1 MSSPTAISS
10 PLCVYSFV
18 CTRCNQLSSSQS
30 VVRRTSPAHYH
41 SPNWQSVTGRVP
53 PISAVVINKSADVFV
68 GEREG
73 EETRAEQ
80 SQWTSQLLWISLTSL
95 SLSEWIA
102 FIQLCV
108 PSVRN
113 FVFLIGNLY
122 SITSHFINH
131 QRISLNLHWPFH
143 YTCDALCATQVYC
156 SFEAIPRAIGWYL
169 MTCLL

>member
-1 MSSPTAISS
+1 MVWYTWSGLVHLKWSSALEVVRYATHSEAMSSPTAISC
-10 PLCVYSFV
+10 PVCVYSFV

-95 SLSEWIA
+95 SLSPSGLHSYSYA
-102 FIQLCV
+102 FHQFAI
-108 PSVRN
+108 
-113 FVFLIGNLY
+113 LY
-122 SITSHFINH
+122 FSLGTCIPLQAISLITSA
-131 QRISLNLHWPFH
+131 FH
-143 YTCDALCATQVYC
+143 
-156 SFEAIPRAIGWYL
+156 
-169 MTCLL
+169 